1 MPQPDRTIPNPRTV
15 PRPYTEDLLGE
26 AGQGEWRGLEAERW
40 GRDTITWTRDSQ
52 MNGQV
57 LVLVVLQFLLL

>member
-40 GRDTITWTRDSQ
+40 EERHTNMDQKQPTEWTGFGTCSIAIPL
-52 MNGQV
+52 M
-57 LVLVVLQFLLL
+57 